1 MWKLPILLAAAMCVG
16 ILRPADTATATRGR
30 ELFQKRCQGCHSL
43 DTAKI
48 GPALRDVF
56 GRRSAAEP
64 AFPYS
69 DALKK
74 ARLVWDESTLNRW
87 LADPD
92 ALVSDNDMAFRL
104 DSAAER
110 AAIVE
115 YLKQLQVKRSQQ
127 R

>member
-1 MWKLPILLAAAMCVG
+1 MRKLPIFAAAAICAG
-16 ILRPADTATATRGR
+16 ILRPAGAETATRGR
-30 ELFQKRCQGCHSL
+30 ELFQKRCEGCHSL
-43 DTAKI
+43 DTFKI
-48 GPALRDVF
+48 GPSLRAVF
-56 GRRSAAEP
+56 GRRAGAEP

-92 ALVSDNDMAFRL
+92 AIVPDNDMAFRL
-104 DSAAER
+104 DNAAER
-110 AAIVE
+110 TAIID
-115 YLKQLQVKRSQQ
+115 YLKQLPAKRVPP